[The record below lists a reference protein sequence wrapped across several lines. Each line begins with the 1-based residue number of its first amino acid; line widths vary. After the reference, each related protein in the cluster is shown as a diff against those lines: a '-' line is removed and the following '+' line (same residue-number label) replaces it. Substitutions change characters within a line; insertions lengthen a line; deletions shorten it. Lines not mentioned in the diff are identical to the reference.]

1 MLAFGFCGVAFVASS
16 IERVAASTFTVGTG
30 GGASVASAGFAAAA
44 EAWAADA
51 FACAGSG
58 LADAG
63 VTDV

>member
-1 MLAFGFCGVAFVASS
+1 VLAFGFCGVAFVASS

-30 GGASVASAGFAAAA
+30 GGATVASACFAPAA
-44 EAWAADA
+44 EAWAAAA
-51 FACAGSG
+51 FARVGSA